1 MPKVSVIIPVYNAEK
16 YLEKCIGSIA
26 EQTFQDI
33 EIITI
38 NDGSTDNSLNLLDR
52 LSEKYNGKLVVLDE
66 KKLRSRSR

>member
-38 NDGSTDNSLNLLDR
+38 NDDLTDNSLNLLDK

>member
-38 NDGSTDNSLNLLDR
+38 NDDLTDNSLNLLDR

>member
-38 NDGSTDNSLNLLDR
+38 NDDLTDNSLNLLDR
-52 LSEKYNGKLVVLDE
+52 LSEKYNGKLVVLDG

>member
-38 NDGSTDNSLNLLDR
+38 NDDLTDNSLNLLDR

-66 KKLRSRSR
+66 KKLRSRSH

>member
-38 NDGSTDNSLNLLDR
+38 NDDLTDNSLNLLDR
-52 LSEKYNGKLVVLDE
+52 LSEKYNGKLVVFDE

>member
-38 NDGSTDNSLNLLDR
+38 NDDLTDNSLNLLDR
-52 LSEKYNGKLVVLDE
+52 LSEKYNGKLVVLD
-66 KKLRSRSR
+66 